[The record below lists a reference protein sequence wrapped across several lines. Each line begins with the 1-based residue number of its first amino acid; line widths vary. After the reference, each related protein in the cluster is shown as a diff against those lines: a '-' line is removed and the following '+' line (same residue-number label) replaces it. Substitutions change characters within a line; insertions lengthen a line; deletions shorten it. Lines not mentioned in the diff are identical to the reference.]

1 MQLYLNL
8 RTEVFLLNVGLL
20 AHAEQVERDLAPVLA
35 LMDGPGISHRLAAL
49 RACVWSD
56 AQLRLAAHSRIS
68 GSPSPVISQRPVAV
82 RPPVGAQH
90 VQHAAAASATQKQ
103 VHATVPKP
111 LLSRVP
117 YYQQAVAIMDIKQER
132 GQRGHSSNVRGE
144 EMQLQ
149 RLRVPMEA
157 PAEPPSAEASAEAHA
172 DADASEADL
181 SHTFQQGC
189 RLPRAPASSHTSH
202 EQSQCMSMQEGQLR
216 RSQRLQE
223 VAERAVMSIESY
235 MGEKQMPTKRLS
247 LTQQLQAEVR
257 RTSAIGRAAKRA
269 R

>member
-8 RTEVFLLNVGLL
+8 RAEVFLLNVGLL

-68 GSPSPVISQRPVAV
+68 RSPSPVISQRPVAV

-90 VQHAAAASATQKQ
+90 VQQAAAASATQKQ

-117 YYQQAVAIMDIKQER
+117 YYQQAVAIDLTMPGQGCACMGNRMLLLRALSALVAFLYMR
-132 GQRGHSSNVRGE
+132 G
-144 EMQLQ
+144 
-149 RLRVPMEA
+149 
-157 PAEPPSAEASAEAHA
+157 PAKTS
-172 DADASEADL
+172 L
-181 SHTFQQGC
+181 LC
-189 RLPRAPASSHTSH
+189 RLP
-202 EQSQCMSMQEGQLR
+202 L
-216 RSQRLQE
+216 L
-223 VAERAVMSIESY
+223 
-235 MGEKQMPTKRLS
+235 
-247 LTQQLQAEVR
+247 
-257 RTSAIGRAAKRA
+257 
-269 R
+269 